1 MGIVWHPIKCGYCLC
16 SFLVIGT
23 RFNKRRQFCSRKCA
37 GLFKIGK
44 HHSGGNKI
52 REALQGV
59 PKSKAHIEK
68 VRMALTGRIRL
79 NMRGEKNHN
88 WTGGGILTE
97 QIRKCTRNKEW
108 KVKCLIRDGRQCVKC
123 FENKQSEL
131 EIDHII
137 PFSFLLKEYNVT
149 SFVMAEQCDML
160 WDINN
165 GQTLCRRCHKKT
177 DTYGERAK
185 KWRPEAT

>member
-1 MGIVWHPIKCGYCLC
+1 MKKNGTKGVCKNCNTGIYIRLSDSRKFCSSACYHTYAKKSGMGIVWHPIKCGYCLC

-137 PFSFLLKEYNVT
+137 PFSFLLKE
-149 SFVMAEQCDML
+149 
-160 WDINN
+160 
-165 GQTLCRRCHKKT
+165 
-177 DTYGERAK
+177 
-185 KWRPEAT
+185 